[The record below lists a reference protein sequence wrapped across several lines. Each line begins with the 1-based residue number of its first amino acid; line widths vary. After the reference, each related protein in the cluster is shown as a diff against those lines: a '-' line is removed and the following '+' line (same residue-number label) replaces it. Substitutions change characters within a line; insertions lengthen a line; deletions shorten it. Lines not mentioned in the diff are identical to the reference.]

1 MNKKIIAIIFIF
13 FISLISL
20 FIAKPVYGASGVI
33 RNLGNVTYNG
43 SKVGHFEMNEQ
54 LIDFS
59 NCEINKF
66 LYFNGANRKK
76 NSNNI

>member
-1 MNKKIIAIIFIF
+1 
-13 FISLISL
+13 
-20 FIAKPVYGASGVI
+20 
-33 RNLGNVTYNG
+33 
-43 SKVGHFEMNEQ
+43 MNEK

-66 LYFNGANRKK
+66 LYFNGANRKE

>member
-1 MNKKIIAIIFIF
+1 
-13 FISLISL
+13 
-20 FIAKPVYGASGVI
+20 
-33 RNLGNVTYNG
+33 
-43 SKVGHFEMNEQ
+43 MNEK

-66 LYFNGANRKK
+66 LYSNGANRKK